1 MNTMWSHKGSMLSL
15 FHGYNLITILNVINL
30 SSLGLVTSVLLK
42 YSNNIVRSISGILS
56 IYFSILVSYM
66 FLQAPVNGFDVLGGG
81 AVGAGVAFYSGT
93 IDLGC

>member
-1 MNTMWSHKGSMLSL
+1 MPSL

-66 FLQAPVNGFDVLGGG
+66 FLQAPVNAFDVLGGG
-81 AVGAGVAFYSGT
+81 AVGAGIAFYSGT
-93 IDLGC
+93 IDFGC